1 MENRL
6 WLKSKQREDRT
17 DQEETTDASSHIR
30 HSVAIPYPVPQ
41 KNLTVQVNKISIIVK
56 QCFAAVRFILQW
68 NRLFVCSPLCNIVT
82 QCWCFD
88 WQFAPS
94 KLLFKFQFAA
104 WANYFF
110 PLWNRGNFAC
120 HRSQLTTFQYEKPF
134 AQAANC
140 NLNRNLLGANYQW
153 KYQHCVT
160 ILQSGAQTNNRF
172 HCKSGSLSHKWEQ
185 LINITFLLNI
195 YFWPY

>member
-6 WLKSKQREDRT
+6 CLKSKQREDRT

-68 NRLFVCSPLCNIVT
+68 NRLFVCAPLYLIVT
-82 QCWCFD
+82 QGWYFD

-94 KLLFKFQFAA
+94 S
-104 WANYFF
+104 YS
-110 PLWNRGNFAC
+110 NFN
-120 HRSQLTTFQYEKPF
+120 SIFQYEKPF
-134 AQAANC
+134 AQAANW
-140 NLNRNLLGANYQW
+140 NLNRNLLGANCQS

-160 ILQSGAQTNNRF
+160 ILQSGAKTNNRF

-185 LINITFLLNI
+185 LINITFLPNFFLAVLNA
-195 YFWPY
+195 FFHSLS